1 MNALKLT
8 NLGIPLPHFLL
19 SVAASLIA
27 ATSFLST
34 KSSHAPQT
42 GCDETAA
49 AQLRLRGGR
58 TLGGIGSAI
67 TASENSR
74 AKSFA
79 ALCRNAEDPEL
90 LAKEEQMLVVLGAN
104 LRGIIAAAASSNKVR
119 AIQRLAGSQWA
130 VPHLVVN
137 DEADADCCAGVS
149 DPEAI
154 LFS

>member
-1 MNALKLT
+1 M
-8 NLGIPLPHFLL
+8 
-19 SVAASLIA
+19 AASLIA
-27 ATSFLST
+27 ATSFLT
-34 KSSHAPQT
+34 KSSHAPQA
-42 GCDETAA
+42 GCDETAV

-58 TLGGIGSAI
+58 ALDGLGSAI

-74 AKSFA
+74 ANSFA

-90 LAKEEQMLVVLGAN
+90 LPKEEQMLVVLGAN
-104 LRGIIAAAASSNKVR
+104 LLGRIAAAASSNNVR

-130 VPHLVVN
+130 AAHLVVD